1 MHRSCVAAAS
11 AALLF
16 CGAAHADTIQIQSDN
31 AASSNS
37 TSFGGFT
44 GTATYNDL
52 GGGMAEF
59 ILSLTNTSQF
69 NGKLVALAFDSAA
82 GTSGWTFDSG
92 ASSGLS
98 GDWGNLSGSIN
109 TQPFGSRSHGAS
121 TTNQWEGGGNP
132 NTGLAV
138 GETGTWVFTGSGGAS
153 VSATDFLSP
162 NGGQNLVIRFRGF
175 DNEASDKLPAI
186 EVPGNPV
193 PGIGGLAALGGLAV
207 VRRQIG
213 RAHV

>member
-1 MHRSCVAAAS
+1 MLSFRATAVVIAVTATAVAS
-11 AALLF
+11 
-16 CGAAHADTIQIQSDN
+16 ADTIQIQSDN
-31 AASSNS
+31 AASSNA
-37 TSFGGFT
+37 TSYGGFT

-98 GDWGNLSGSIN
+98 SAWGNLSGSIN

-121 TTNQWEGGGNP
+121 TTSQWEGGGSP
-132 NTGLAV
+132 NTGLAA
-138 GETGTWVFTGSGGAS
+138 GATGTWVFTGSGDAS
-153 VSATDFLSP
+153 VSAADFLSP
-162 NGGQNLVIRFRGF
+162 NGGQNLLIRFRGF
-175 DNEASDKLPAI
+175 DNDASDKLPAI
-186 EVPGNPV
+186 EVPTDPAV
-193 PGIGGLAALGGLAV
+193 PGIGGLAVLGGLGAI
-207 VRRQIG
+207 RR
-213 RAHV
+213 RRR